1 MTATAGD
8 WVQIHRIVLA
18 PEDRP
23 ATLPPET
30 RAVPLEMRVKGWL
43 ATDTARPGDEVS
55 IRTVLG
61 RQMQGTLIAVNPEYG
76 HDFGRAVP
84 ELLAAGDALV
94 TLLREATMQETQ
106 DDA

>member
-1 MTATAGD
+1 
-8 WVQIHRIVLA
+8 
-18 PEDRP
+18 
-23 ATLPPET
+23 
-30 RAVPLEMRVKGWL
+30 
-43 ATDTARPGDEVS
+43 
-55 IRTVLG
+55 
-61 RQMQGTLIAVNPEYG
+61 MQGTLIAVNPEYG